1 MCRVEHSPCCH
12 AVGLSTLIPPGLD
25 ILTAAAAKNTFL
37 DVGLYKRFQNHCD
50 VITWECFSS

>member
-50 VITWECFSS
+50 VIT